1 MCFFL
6 VLSYARFGQTAW
18 AQPAFQEPQIVH
30 VPTPPVVLCRGSA
43 DKPSE
48 TCRKSTQHPMLL
60 VLVSQPLEIGSS
72 YLASSAQGIGDQV
85 LMHVIT

>member
-1 MCFFL
+1 
-6 VLSYARFGQTAW
+6 
-18 AQPAFQEPQIVH
+18 
-30 VPTPPVVLCRGSA
+30 
-43 DKPSE
+43 
-48 TCRKSTQHPMLL
+48 MLL